1 VCFPKRYAGNHKTF
15 KLRGCR
21 QFSFLN
27 PSRIKD
33 FGIMSVRVLTA
44 TGSLSDN
51 APNPQSAFR
60 TRLRGLLAL
69 ISLTGFLVSVG
80 CGDSEVRVPVF
91 PVTGKVTYQG
101 QTPVGA
107 QIVLHPVKYT
117 GPDSVTPIGTV
128 LEDGSFKVTAYDPGD
143 GAPQGDYVAT
153 VQWFKMSK
161 ELNGPGPN
169 VIPKKYS
176 DPATSPIKVTVAGG
190 GPTEIP
196 PITIASK

>member
-1 VCFPKRYAGNHKTF
+1 
-15 KLRGCR
+15 
-21 QFSFLN
+21 
-27 PSRIKD
+27 
-33 FGIMSVRVLTA
+33 MSVRVLTA

-51 APNPQSAFR
+51 APNPQSAYR

-69 ISLTGFLVSVG
+69 ISLAGFFVSVG
-80 CGDSEVRVPVF
+80 CNSEVRVPVF

-107 QIVLHPVKYT
+107 QVVLHPVIYT
-117 GPDSVTPIGTV
+117 GPDSITPIGTV
-128 LEDGSFKVTAYDPGD
+128 LDDGSFKVTAYDPGD

-153 VQWFKMSK
+153 VQWFKITK
-161 ELNGPGPN
+161 EAGAPGPN
-169 VIPKKYS
+169 VIPKKYA
-176 DPATSPIKVTVAGG
+176 DPKTSPIKVTVAGG